1 VLLIANPGSRRGA
14 LLAARAERALRDG
27 GAEVEVHL
35 TTGPGDGARVA
46 RARAADFAAI
56 FTLGG
61 DGTAIEVIDSLA
73 GSETPIGVLPGG
85 TGNLVARS
93 MGTPL
98 ELRRAV
104 RALLHGEI
112 ALVDLGII
120 DGRQPFAFTLGIGLD
135 VRMIEGAPAALK
147 RRFGIG
153 AYVIAASRA
162 MLRRDTFHV
171 RIKVDD
177 VTVERDATSVMLA
190 NFGSVLSDL
199 MRLGPGIVA
208 DDGLLDLCVF
218 SPGSFR
224 DSCTI
229 AWRLARKNFAPHP
242 GMWYRA
248 GRVFRIECDPP
259 QAVQS
264 DGELRGTTPIEVRV
278 APRAARLLRPQSA
291 ERQTE
296 PGARTTGAA

>member
-14 LLAARAERALRDG
+14 LLAARAEREMRDC

-35 TTGPGDGARVA
+35 ATGGGDGARVA
-46 RARAADFAAI
+46 RARAAEFAAI

-61 DGTAIEVIDSLA
+61 DGTAIEVIEAMAASD
-73 GSETPIGVLPGG
+73 TPIGVLPGG

-120 DGRQPFAFTLGIGLD
+120 IGRQPFAFTLGFGLD
-135 VRMIEGAPAALK
+135 VRMIVGAPASLK

-162 MLRRDTFHV
+162 ILRRDTFHV
-171 RIKVDD
+171 RITVDD

-199 MRLGPGIVA
+199 MHLGPGIVA

-218 SPGSFR
+218 SPGSLGEA
-224 DSCTI
+224 CAI

-278 APRAARLLRPQSA
+278 APRAARLLRPRAA
-291 ERQTE
+291 ERDE
-296 PGARTTGAA
+296 VSSRGAGAA